1 MNANIPGDLKHAK
14 THEWVRVR
22 GPLAT
27 VGISD
32 HAQHELTDVV
42 FVELPAVGRQLQAG
56 AACAVVESVKTASDI
71 YSPVSGEVTAVNQ
84 QLVQHPELVNRDPYG
99 AGWFFQVRLTQPAEL
114 DALLAPADYSRE
126 IGA

>member
-1 MNANIPGDLKHAK
+1 
-14 THEWVRVR
+14 V
-22 GPLAT
+22 
-27 VGISD
+27 
-32 HAQHELTDVV
+32 
-42 FVELPAVGRQLQAG
+42 VGRQLQAG

-99 AGWFFQVRLTQPAEL
+99 AGWFFQVRLSRPAEL
-114 DALLAPADYSRE
+114 DALLAPADYSRQ